1 MKKQMIKKLLLL
13 FIGAETLIAG
23 CKKLDFDSKYYNPET
38 SVTASVPTLYAG
50 LFSNSYVIPKYWN
63 LYTLLIPVFGEYSQT
78 CGYTNSNKI
87 YEQPVNYTGNKWDNY
102 YTSVLA
108 QYREIEKYY
117 NNLTSAA
124 DKSGYQVFL
133 ETARIFFYDQT
144 AQMVDLWGDIPYTK
158 AGSLNSSGTIAPPA
172 YDDAKTVY
180 TSILNDLTRINSY
193 LDTVSLNSF
202 YLQQLTAYDYVNGGS
217 LLKWRKYANA
227 LRLRM
232 AIRISNYDEA
242 TAKGIVMGM
251 LNNPN
256 SNPLPLTSV
265 EGIQINLKGNLV
277 STSND
282 MQNGF
287 GVNPFAPGYMV
298 DSLMLPASD
307 PRLPFFFTKNT
318 NGTYHGVSNT
328 SIASDVA
335 AGQQAGLYSRW
346 DSTTF
351 QQNNNFPG
359 LIITAAETNFSVAE
373 AQQRWGDPVAAV
385 NAYNNGITQSIN
397 FYYTI
402 NSSSS
407 YSGNKQ
413 SMPTAAAITVFLAN
427 PAIALGADPAENLKR
442 IATQKWVNF
451 SVIQANQAWNEY
463 RRTKYPVLYFPND
476 GASLMAPK
484 PPTRLLYPS
493 SENSLN
499 TTNYQVVKAKDNI
512 TTKIFWDVK

>member
-1 MKKQMIKKLLLL
+1 MKKQIINKLLLL
-13 FIGAETLIAG
+13 FVGTGTLIAG
-23 CKKLDFDSKYYNPET
+23 CKKSDFNDKYYNPET

-50 LFSNSYVIPKYWN
+50 LFNNSYVIPKYWN

-78 CGYTNSNKI
+78 CGYTNVNKV

-117 NNLTSAA
+117 NNLTSAT
-124 DKSGYQVFL
+124 DKNGYQVFL

-172 YDDAKTVY
+172 YDDAKTIY
-180 TSILNDLTRINSY
+180 TSILNDLSRINSY
-193 LDTVSLNSF
+193 LDTVNLNSF
-202 YLQQLTAYDYVNGGS
+202 YSQQLTAYDYVNGGS
-217 LLKWRKYANA
+217 LIKWRKYANA

-232 AIRISNYDEA
+232 AMRISNYDEA

-251 LNNPN
+251 LNNAT
-256 SNPLPLTSV
+256 SNPLPLTAAENV
-265 EGIQINLKGNLV
+265 QINLKGNLI

-287 GVNPFAPGYMV
+287 GVDPFAPGYMV
-298 DSLMLPASD
+298 DSLMLPTVD
-307 PRLPFFFTKNT
+307 PRLPFFFTKNSL
-318 NGTYHGVSNT
+318 GTYHGVSNT
-328 SIASDVA
+328 TNSSDVG

-346 DSTTF
+346 DSTTY

-373 AQQRWGDPVAAV
+373 AQQRWGDPVAAS
-385 NAYNNGITQSIN
+385 NAYNKGITESIN

-407 YSGNKQ
+407 FGGTKQ
-413 SMPTAAAITVFLAN
+413 PMPTATAIMAFLAN
-427 PAIALGADPAENLKR
+427 PAIALGPDPKENLKR
-442 IATQKWVNF
+442 IGTQKWVNF
-451 SVIQANQAWNEY
+451 NVIQANQAWCEY
-463 RRTKYPVLYFPND
+463 RRTKYPVLYFPTDN
-476 GASLMAPK
+476 ASLMAHQ
-484 PPTRLLYPS
+484 PPTRLLYPA
-493 SENSLN
+493 SETSLN
-499 TTNYQVVKAKDNI
+499 TANYQAVQAKDNI